1 MIISLGHVGLGVSDM
16 KRSIEFYRDFLDMK
30 VLMELD
36 IMDDRIGRVIGVKDA
51 ACKIA
56 HLQLGDAILELFEYT
71 NPKGSNKAKNI
82 NQYDQGLIHIG
93 FEVDDF
99 HNHIKQLEQRGVKLL
114 GEPVEFRPNVWVAY
128 FYGPDGEVVEIRQKC
143 FSKPSQL

>member
-1 MIISLGHVGLGVSDM
+1 MIKSLGHVGLGVTDM
-16 KRSIEFYRDFLDMK
+16 QRSLEFYRDFLGMK

-36 IMDDRIGRVIGVKDA
+36 IKDNRIGRVIGVKAA

-56 HLQLGDAILELFEYT
+56 HLQLGDGILELFQYT

-99 HNHIKQLEQRGVKLL
+99 HAHIKQLEQKNIKLL
-114 GEPVEFRPNVWVAY
+114 GEPVEFRPDVWVAY
-128 FYGPDGEVVEIRQKC
+128 FYGPDGEVCEIRQK
-143 FSKPSQL
+143 P